1 MTVHF
6 TAAIE
11 QKVLHLRFGQAG
23 VRNLM
28 DDAWFDALEAHL
40 AAAAGDPAV
49 RVVLLSA
56 EGDAFCSGANLKSV
70 QHGLLAEGYAKSAL
84 ARLLQRLTTFDKPI
98 VAAVH
103 GLAIG
108 GGSTLLLHCDFV
120 YAAEGT
126 RFQLPFAKLGL
137 VPEFG
142 SSYLL
147 PLNAGMRLASELVLL
162 GEPFDAATALRAG
175 LLTAVVPADAVLAR
189 ARQTADALAQM
200 APGPMARSK
209 RLLRQGHQ
217 AALEATFAAEGQA
230 LQESVQSPELAEA
243 VSAFLAKRAPDFSR
257 F

>member
-1 MTVHF
+1 MEPHF
-6 TAAIE
+6 TATTE
-11 QKVLHLRFGQAG
+11 QKVLHLRFGQPG

-40 AAAAGDPAV
+40 AEAGRDPGV

-56 EGDAFCSGANLKSV
+56 EGDAFCSGANLKGV
-70 QHGLLAEGYAKSAL
+70 QHGLLSQGYEQSAL
-84 ARLLQRLTTFDKPI
+84 ARLLRRLTTFDKPL

-108 GGSTLLLHCDFV
+108 GGTTLLLHCDFV

-126 RFQLPFAKLGL
+126 RFQMPFAKLGL

-162 GEPFDAATALRAG
+162 GEPFDPETALRAG
-175 LLTAVVPADAVLAR
+175 LVNAVVPGAELLAR
-189 ARQTADALAQM
+189 ARRTADVLAQT
-200 APGPMARSK
+200 APGPLRRAK
-209 RLLRQGHQ
+209 LLLRQGHQ
-217 AALEATFAAEGQA
+217 AALAAALAAEGQA
-230 LQESVQSPELAEA
+230 LQESLQSPELAEA
-243 VSAFLAKRAPDFSR
+243 VTAFIEKRAPDFSR

>member
-1 MTVHF
+1 MDVHF
-6 TAAIE
+6 TATTE
-11 QKVLHLRFGQAG
+11 HQVRHLRFGQPG

-40 AAAAGDPAV
+40 GEADRDPAV

-56 EGDAFCSGANLKSV
+56 EGDAFCSGANLKGV
-70 QHGLLAEGYAKSAL
+70 QHGLLAQGYEQSAL
-84 ARLLQRLTTFDKPI
+84 ARLLRRLTTFGKPL

-108 GGSTLLLHCDFV
+108 GGTTLLLHCDFV

-126 RFQLPFAKLGL
+126 RFQMPFAKLGL

-142 SSYLL
+142 SSFLL

-162 GEPFDAATALRAG
+162 GEPFDPETALRAG
-175 LLTAVVPADAVLAR
+175 LVTAVVPGDALLAR
-189 ARQTADALAQM
+189 ACQTANALAQM
-200 APGPMARSK
+200 APGPLRRSK
-209 RLLRQGHQ
+209 RLLRQGQQ
-217 AALEATFAAEGQA
+217 AALDAALAAEGQA
-230 LQESVQSPELAEA
+230 LQESLQSPELAEA
-243 VSAFLAKRAPDFSR
+243 VTAFIEKRAPDFSR

>member
-1 MTVHF
+1 MVVHF
-6 TAAIE
+6 TATTE
-11 QKVLHLRFGQAG
+11 HKVLHLRFGQPG

-28 DDAWFDALEAHL
+28 DDVWFDTLEAHL

-70 QHGLLAEGYAKSAL
+70 QHGLLAEDYAQSAL
-84 ARLLQRLTTFDKPI
+84 ARLLRRLTSFDKPI

-108 GGSTLLLHCDFV
+108 GGTTLLLHCDFV

-126 RFQLPFAKLGL
+126 RFQLPFARLGL

-147 PLNAGMRLASELVLL
+147 PLNAGMRLASQLVLL
-162 GEPFDAATALRAG
+162 GEPFDPETALRAG
-175 LLTAVVPADAVLAR
+175 LVTAVVPREALLAR
-189 ARQTADALAQM
+189 ARETADTLAQM
-200 APGPMARSK
+200 APGPIRRAK
-209 RLLRQGHQ
+209 QLLRQGHQ
-217 AALEATFAAEGQA
+217 AALDAALAAEGQA

-243 VSAFLAKRAPDFSR
+243 VTAFIEKRAPDFSR

>member
-1 MTVHF
+1 MDVHF
-6 TAAIE
+6 TATTE
-11 QKVLHLRFGQAG
+11 HQVRHLRFGQPG

-40 AAAAGDPAV
+40 GEADRDPAV

-56 EGDAFCSGANLKSV
+56 EGDAFCSGANLKGV
-70 QHGLLAEGYAKSAL
+70 QHGLLSQGYEQSAL
-84 ARLLQRLTTFDKPI
+84 ARLLRRLTTFEKPL

-108 GGSTLLLHCDFV
+108 GGTTLLLHCDFV

-126 RFQLPFAKLGL
+126 RFQMPFAKLGL

-162 GEPFDAATALRAG
+162 ARHAGVERQDVAHAHG
-175 LLTAVVPADAVLAR
+175 LLEHELVHR
-189 ARQTADALAQM
+189 HR
-200 APGPMARSK
+200 
-209 RLLRQGHQ
+209 GH
-217 AALEATFAAEGQA
+217 AALHVARGQHRTGQVDLGHDPAAEDVAVAIGVRRHGNDLEHQLLAVGQCGGGA
-230 LQESVQSPELAEA
+230 A
-243 VSAFLAKRAPDFSR
+243 
-257 F
+257 

>member
-1 MTVHF
+1 MDIPF
-6 TAAIE
+6 TATRE
-11 QKVLHLRFGQAG
+11 QKILHLRFGRPG

-40 AAAAGDPAV
+40 AEAEANSAV

-56 EGDAFCSGANLKSV
+56 EGDAFCSGANLKGV
-70 QHGLLAEGYAKSAL
+70 QHGLLTQGYEQSAL
-84 ARLLQRLTTFDKPI
+84 ARLLRRLTTFGKPI

-108 GGSTLLLHCDFV
+108 GGTTLLLHCDFV

-126 RFQLPFAKLGL
+126 RFQIPFAKLGL

-142 SSYLL
+142 SSVLL

-162 GEPFDAATALRAG
+162 GEPFDPETALRAG
-175 LLTAVVPADAVLAR
+175 LINAVVPGAELLAR
-189 ARQTADALAQM
+189 ARRTADVLAQT
-200 APGPMARSK
+200 APGPLRRAK
-209 RLLRQGHQ
+209 QLLRQGHQ
-217 AALEATFAAEGQA
+217 AVLEAALAAEGRA
-230 LQESVQSPELAEA
+230 LQESLQSPELAEA
-243 VSAFLAKRAPDFSR
+243 VTAFIEKRAPDFSR